1 MGKNISMIIN
11 IMFSVSWLEVLSY
24 NVRLEIGFMFDGM
37 IKGNS
42 VMFVVKIM
50 LNCIND
56 VIKNL

>member
-1 MGKNISMIIN
+1 
-11 IMFSVSWLEVLSY
+11 
-24 NVRLEIGFMFDGM
+24 MFDGM

-56 VIKNL
+56 VIKNF

>member
-11 IMFSVSWLEVLSY
+11 IMFSVSWLEVLFY

-56 VIKNL
+56 VIKNF